1 MAESEGLVRYRL
13 EAREQIRPLTATEA
27 LEERVAQAR
36 EQVKTW
42 PEWVLTRSGFDRVL
56 RGERVEVPG
65 ERVERSRRA

>member
-1 MAESEGLVRYRL
+1 MDRKQADPKEE
-13 EAREQIRPLTATEA
+13 

-36 EQVKTW
+36 EQVKAW

-65 ERVERSRRA
+65 ERVEPDRAVF